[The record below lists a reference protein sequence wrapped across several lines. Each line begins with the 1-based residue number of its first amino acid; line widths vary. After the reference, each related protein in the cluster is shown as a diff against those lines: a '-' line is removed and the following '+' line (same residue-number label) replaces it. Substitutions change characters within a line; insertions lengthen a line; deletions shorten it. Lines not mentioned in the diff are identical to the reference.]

1 MKRILAVA
9 AAALL
14 ALPIL
19 FASAAIPETNAAG
32 KGAAFIRHNF
42 QFDGSYG
49 KGAPGQNFD
58 AIYAVRAAG
67 YDPVK
72 DYTDTGESP
81 VTWLKANAAAQLKPA
96 EAAKAALAAKAL
108 NQDPRAVGG
117 IDLIARINAGLDA
130 TTGKYAADD
139 FSQSIAMLGLA
150 CTGNTVPASASAA
163 LKATQVKDGGWGFQ
177 GTSDPDTTAIAL
189 QALLAAGVAK
199 DDAAVTKAITFIK
212 TTQLPDGGW
221 GFAPD
226 SNAASTA
233 YVVQALIAAGQ
244 SLDIPNY
251 IQAGASPAS
260 FLLSQQQADGSFLGF
275 DPAYATYQ
283 VVPALAGRTFC
294 NAVSTPITRDS
305 GPGPLL
311 SHPTPTVPP
320 KSPTAAATQTAAPG
334 APNTGSG
341 GAADGGSELPLL
353 PLGAVA
359 IAIAASAGVV
369 IARRRG

>member
-1 MKRILAVA
+1 MKRIFAAAVA
-9 AAALL
+9 VVL
-14 ALPIL
+14 ALPVL
-19 FASAAIPETNAAG
+19 FASAAIPETAAVG
-32 KGAAFIRHNF
+32 QGAAFIRHNF

-49 KGAPGQNFD
+49 KGPAGQNFD

-81 VTWLKANAAAQLKPA
+81 VTWLKANVAAQQKPA
-96 EAAKAALAAKAL
+96 DAAKAALAAKAL
-108 NQDPRAVGG
+108 GQDPKSVLSGV
-117 IDLIARINAGLDA
+117 DLIARINAGLDA

-150 CTGNTVPASASAA
+150 CTGNSVPASASAA

-177 GTSDPDTTAIAL
+177 GTSDPDTTAIAV
-189 QALLAAGVAK
+189 QALIAAGAAK
-199 DDAAVTKAITFIK
+199 DDASVTKAIAFLRTS
-212 TTQLPDGGW
+212 QLPDGGW

-275 DPAYATYQ
+275 DAAYATYQ

-294 NAVSTPITRDS
+294 NAPSTPITRDS

-311 SHPTPTVPP
+311 SHPLPTVPP
-320 KSPTAAATQTAAPG
+320 ASTTATATATAAPG

-341 GAADGGSELPLL
+341 SAGGGELPLL

-359 IAIAASAGVV
+359 IAIAASAGV
-369 IARRRG
+369 ILARGRNS